1 MLEQPLAMA
10 VRPGDPGLYVAQKT
24 GKVMAIRSGRV
35 DPIPVLDL
43 TEQVS
48 LGSEQG
54 LLGLAFSPS
63 GQRLYVNYTDTNG
76 DTRVTGYAMRE
87 SGRMWPRGAMS
98 CSSISRTRTTTEAT
112 SRSVRTGTSTSGSG
126 TGGAGAIHTATA
138 SP

>member
-24 GKVMAIRSGRV
+24 GKVMAVHNGRV

-76 DTRVTGYAMRE
+76 DTRVAGYAMRE
-87 SGRMWPRGAMS
+87 SRAAVA
-98 CSSISRTRTTTEAT
+98 TRRDVLFVDQPYSNHNEAT